1 MGTYTVVI
9 AYALLAIAFAHHEKI
24 DSTQQVRVKQ
34 LYDLIFTPDYV
45 PYLRPYSVNSTGATN
60 IRVQFSDIN
69 VINVDEVKGQM
80 TFQAYFR
87 QEWVDSRL
95 AYNDTAVNYI
105 PVIECKK
112 MFVPDSYFLNGVET
126 PVYGKPARLMK
137 IYPNGRVFYSQRLT
151 QTVTCP
157 SIFNTEQNEFSCLTL
172 LGSYGYFSDEI
183 QYDFMDVAGISAI
196 SANQRV
202 LPPRFTFQDVTS
214 ARCDNKKA
222 RSNDLDGHLH
232 SCLSLNF
239 RLTRNIVKKA

>member
-1 MGTYTVVI
+1 MRGTIAVI
-9 AYALLAIAFAHHEKI
+9 LALLAIVHGHHEKI
-24 DSTQQVRVKQ
+24 DSTQQARVKQ
-34 LYDLIFTPDYV
+34 LYDLIFTPEYV
-45 PYLRPYSVNSTGATN
+45 SYLRPYSVNSTGATN
-60 IRVQFSDIN
+60 IRVQFSDVN
-69 VINVDEVKGQM
+69 VINVDEAKGQL
-80 TFQAYFR
+80 TFQAYYR

-95 AYNDTAVNYI
+95 QYNDTTVNYI
-105 PVIECKK
+105 PIRECKTLW
-112 MFVPDSYFLNGVET
+112 VPDLYFLNGVET
-126 PVYGKPARLMK
+126 PIFSKPTRLVK

-157 SIFNTEQNEFSCLTL
+157 SVFNTEQNEFSCLTL
-172 LGSYGYFSDEI
+172 LGSYGYFNDEI
-183 QYDFMDVAGISAI
+183 QLDFPDVAGISAI